1 MRGVFAVV
9 QAVFKLIES
18 KKKKNK
24 RQAFALLIVCA
35 LPGFCGWLLI
45 GGAYFLGYVAK
56 WWAKIKPR
64 IRK

>member
-1 MRGVFAVV
+1 MWGVFAVV

-35 LPGFCGWLLI
+35 LRGFCGWLLI
-45 GGAYFLGYVAK
+45 GGAYFPGLCV
-56 WWAKIKPR
+56 
-64 IRK
+64 

>member
-1 MRGVFAVV
+1 LN
-9 QAVFKLIES
+9 Q

>member
-24 RQAFALLIVCA
+24 RQTFALLIVCA
-35 LPGFCGWLLI
+35 WLGVLGLLLI
-45 GGAYFLGYVAK
+45 GGAFFLWLCV
-56 WWAKIKPR
+56 
-64 IRK
+64 